1 MLLFRYTKKISHL
14 YISVRDERLY
24 FRGTT
29 LLYEQFHTL
38 TRYGIFLLHLS
49 AENPYIPSI

>member
-38 TRYGIFLLHLS
+38 TGYGIFLLHLS